1 MNNNYLMTNSFK
13 SIFKNFSYSLLS
25 NVMSTLISAAVVI
38 LVPKLIG
45 KADYGYYQLYV
56 FYASYTG
63 FFHFGWA
70 DGIYLK
76 YGGIEYNH
84 YNRPLMSSQFWYM
97 IGFETILSLS
107 LSAGVLLFVR
117 DIDRVFILI
126 LTSISILFVIP
137 KTLLSYLLQ
146 ISNRIRE
153 YSLVVVVEKAVYFL
167 LTIILL
173 IAGCRT
179 YRPLIVADILGKLSA
194 AMLGVFYCRDIV
206 KARPSPFSAAVNEA
220 WSDICIGIK
229 LMVANIAS
237 MLILG
242 IVRMSIER
250 QWDIETY
257 ATVSLAI
264 SVSNMLLVCINA
276 VGTVLF
282 PILKRM
288 DSSRIHSL
296 YMDLRD
302 VLMIL
307 LLGMLLSYYPIQWLL
322 SLWLPSYAESFTYMS
337 LLFPMC
343 IYESKMSLLV
353 NTYFKALRQEKWLMI
368 ANATTVVLSVI
379 LSFVTIFLLHSIT
392 LAMVVVVVLFAF
404 RCIFC
409 EVLMGRLLQLHLLY
423 DTLLELFV
431 CIAFMCVSSMLSLL
445 PAMGTYLLVYCG
457 YLLCKRQ
464 TLRTLLQRL
473 SALRR

>member
-1 MNNNYLMTNSFK
+1 MTNSFK
-13 SIFKNFSYSLLS
+13 NIFKNFSYSFLA
-25 NVMSTLISAAVVI
+25 NVLSTLISAAVVI

-76 YGGIEYNH
+76 YGGIEYSR
-84 YNRPLMSSQFWYM
+84 YDRPLMSSQFWYM
-97 IGFETILSLS
+97 AGFEAILSLL
-107 LSAGVLLFVR
+107 LSAGVLLFVK
-117 DIDRVFILI
+117 DADRAFILV
-126 LTSISILFVIP
+126 LTAISILFVIP

-153 YSLVVVVEKAVYFL
+153 YSLVVVIEKAVYFL
-167 LTIILL
+167 LTIVLL
-173 IAGCRT
+173 VAGCRT
-179 YRPLIVADILGKLSA
+179 YRPLIIADVLGKCSA
-194 AMLGVFYCRDIV
+194 MALGILYCRDIV
-206 KARPSPFSAAVNEA
+206 RAKPLRFSAAMHEA
-220 WSDICIGIK
+220 WDDVCIGIK

-242 IVRMSIER
+242 IVRMCIEH

-264 SVSNMLLVCINA
+264 SVSSMLLVFINA

-288 DSSRIHSL
+288 DSGRINTL
-296 YMDLRD
+296 YMELRD
-302 VLMIL
+302 VLMLL
-307 LLGMLLSYYPIQWLL
+307 LLGMLLSYYPIQWVL
-322 SLWLPSYAESFTYMS
+322 SLWLPAYAESFVYMS

-353 NTYFKALRQEKWLMI
+353 NTYFKALRREKWLLL
-368 ANATTVVLSVI
+368 ANAATVI
-379 LSFVTIFLLHSIT
+379 LSAVLSYVTIFWLRSIT
-392 LAMVVVVVLFAF
+392 LAMVAVVILFAF
-404 RCIFC
+404 RCVFC
-409 EVLMGRLLQLHLLY
+409 EVLLGRLLHLHLLR
-423 DTLLELFV
+423 DTLLEFV
-431 CIAFMCVSSMLSLL
+431 ACAAFMCVSTMLPLL
-445 PAMGTYLLVYCG
+445 PAMGIYLLVYGC

-464 TLRTLLQRL
+464 ALHALLGRL
-473 SALRR
+473 KALRH